1 MPRFVTEQ
9 DVLEAAG
16 RGEQVLTLEP
26 GARVTDLARETAQRL
41 GVRLVHA
48 DEVAV
53 ASQPRQASDLHDHI
67 RTAVI
72 ARLGM
77 EPEGLDAIIAGVLQ
91 ALGGEG

>member
-16 RGEQVLTLEP
+16 RGDKVLVLEP
-26 GARVTDLARETAQRL
+26 DARVTDLARETAQRL
-41 GVRLVHA
+41 GVRLVQAHEITA
-48 DEVAV
+48 
-53 ASQPRQASDLHDHI
+53 ASAPPRESDLHEQI

-77 EPEGLDAIIAGVLQ
+77 EPDGLDAIITGVLQ